1 MKHPLKL
8 TAILTGALLL
18 AILLGGC
25 GLIGGAPQFS
35 VSPQGYDF
43 GRIGPDEPVTTNF
56 TVSNPGNAP
65 LKIDSVTTSCGCT
78 TAQLSGQTV
87 APGATVDLDVTF
99 DPQAHDGATGKFVRY
114 VYLRTNDSDQPE
126 VEVKL
131 EVEVVAEAA
140 AQEVS
145 Q

>member
-1 MKHPLKL
+1 MKHCLKL
-8 TAILTGALLL
+8 TVVIIEALLL

-25 GLIGGAPQFS
+25 GLIGGVPQFS

-56 TVSNPGNAP
+56 TVSNSGSAP

-99 DPQAHDGATGKFVRY
+99 DPQAHNGATGKFVRY

-131 EVEVVAEAA
+131 EVEVMADAA
-140 AQEVS
+140 AQKEL